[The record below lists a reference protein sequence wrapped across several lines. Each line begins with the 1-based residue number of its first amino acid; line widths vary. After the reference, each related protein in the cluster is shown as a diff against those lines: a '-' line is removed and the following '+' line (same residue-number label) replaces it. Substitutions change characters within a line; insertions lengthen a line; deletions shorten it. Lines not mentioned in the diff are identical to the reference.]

1 VVSNF
6 CEFSVRLKCFFA
18 GILFLSGIGYAQAQ
32 GQLFNLDKNAFLEV
46 QGWRTA
52 GTDEFFGYYSNSVLP
67 VALLVP
73 AGIYGFSKIG
83 LLPDTSLMNTVLKTT
98 IVAGSGFLISQG
110 LKQLIR
116 RPRPYETLDGVNPV
130 LPLPDPLSMPSGHTS
145 VAFSTAVGLSLEYPR
160 WEVAVP
166 SLLWAGGVGF
176 SRIMLGH
183 HYPGDVLAGAFVG
196 AGTAW
201 LVWKA
206 GKYLNTVRKRHSGLA
221 KYKKLHRNP
230 G

>member
-1 VVSNF
+1 MPISLRVV
-6 CEFSVRLKCFFA
+6 V
-18 GILFLSGIGYAQAQ
+18 LFLALFYCLLLPENLSGQSLGS
-32 GQLFNLDKNAFLEV
+32 LDRNSFLEV
-46 QGWRTA
+46 QRWRTA
-52 GTDEFFGYYSNSVLP
+52 GTDEFFGHYSNSVLP

-83 LLPDTSLMNTVLKTT
+83 LLPDTSLMSTVLKTT
-98 IVAGSGFLISQG
+98 IVAGSGFLVARG
-110 LKQLIR
+110 LKELIQ
-116 RPRPYETLDGVNPV
+116 RPRPFATLNGVNPV
-130 LPLPDPLSMPSGHTS
+130 LPLPDPRSMPSGHTS

-160 WEVAVP
+160 WEVVAP

-183 HYPGDVLAGAFVG
+183 HYPGDVLAGAVVG

-206 GKYLNTVRKRHSGLA
+206 GKYLNTIRKRHSGLT
-221 KYKKLHRNP
+221 KTEKLRRNP